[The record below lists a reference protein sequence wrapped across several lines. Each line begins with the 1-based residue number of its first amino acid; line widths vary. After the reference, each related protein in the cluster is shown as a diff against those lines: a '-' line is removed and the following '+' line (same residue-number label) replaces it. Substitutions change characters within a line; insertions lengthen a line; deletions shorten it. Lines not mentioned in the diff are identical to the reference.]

1 MVRWITVNRCSKSH
15 WTVYEYVHLQHLHS
29 TIANRGA
36 IGYSSSVAIN
46 KPMLDLLLSEA
57 YLNSPRSIFHLDR
70 ITILKYFAE
79 LSSPDFHNFPNV

>member
-1 MVRWITVNRCSKSH
+1 
-15 WTVYEYVHLQHLHS
+15 
-29 TIANRGA
+29 
-36 IGYSSSVAIN
+36 
-46 KPMLDLLLSEA
+46 MLDLLLSEA